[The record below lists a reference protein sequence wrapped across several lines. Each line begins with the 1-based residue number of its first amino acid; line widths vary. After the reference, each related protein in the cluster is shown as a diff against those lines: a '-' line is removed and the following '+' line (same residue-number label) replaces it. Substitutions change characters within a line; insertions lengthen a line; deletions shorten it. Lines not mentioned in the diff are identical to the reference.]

1 MAKFCS
7 QCGAELLVDAKFCV
21 YCGSAIANPRTE
33 DEKIYTTA
41 VNDEHKAQGEAEKEK
56 SGAEAQ
62 GASFTP
68 PPVNERPVYHAEPP
82 KKVVSKSDAITSMV
96 FGILSIFM
104 GIFALYPFAGFFFM
118 GASIA
123 FIIVAKKKRKAYLGD
138 AEVDCGFSRAGKIT
152 STVAI
157 PVLSFFSIYG
167 LAFTIAIILTI

>member
-21 YCGSAIANPRTE
+21 YCGSAVKNPRTE
-33 DEKIYTTA
+33 DEKIYTTVA
-41 VNDEHKAQGEAEKEK
+41 NDEHKAQCEAEK
-56 SGAEAQ
+56 SWAEAQ
-62 GASFTP
+62 GASVTP

-104 GIFALYPFAGFFFM
+104 GIFAIYPFACFLFM

-123 FIIVAKKKRKAYLGD
+123 FIIVAKKKRKAYLGE

-167 LAFTIAIILTI
+167 LAFTIAIILTV

>member
-41 VNDEHKAQGEAEKEK
+41 VNDEPKAQE

-62 GASFTP
+62 AGFTP

-104 GIFALYPFAGFFFM
+104 GIFALYPFACFLFM

-123 FIIVAKKKRKAYLGD
+123 FIIVAKKKRKAYLGE

-167 LAFTIAIILTI
+167 LAFTIAIILTV

>member
-41 VNDEHKAQGEAEKEK
+41 VNDEPKAQE

-62 GASFTP
+62 AGFTP

-82 KKVVSKSDAITSMV
+82 KVVSPKDAITSMV
-96 FGILSIFM
+96 FGIVSIFM
-104 GIFALYPFAGFFFM
+104 AIFSIYPFAIIAFM
-118 GASIA
+118 PASII
-123 FIIVAKKKRKAYLGD
+123 FICLAKVKARRYLREAGR
-138 AEVDCGFSRAGKIT
+138 EIGFARAGRIT

-157 PVLSFFSIYG
+157 PLLSFFSIYG
-167 LAFTIAIILTI
+167 LAFTILFIQEII